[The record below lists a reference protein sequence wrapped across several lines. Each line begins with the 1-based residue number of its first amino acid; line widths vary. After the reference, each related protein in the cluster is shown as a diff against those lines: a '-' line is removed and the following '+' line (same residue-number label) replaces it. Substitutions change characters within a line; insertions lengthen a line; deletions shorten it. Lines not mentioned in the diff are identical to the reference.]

1 MNTRSIKTLC
11 LALAEYARIESMK
24 AANFARTM
32 NGEALAYSEE
42 SFRYSAETLEV
53 LAQEMVD

>member
-1 MNTRSIKTLC
+1 MNARSIKTLC
-11 LALAEYARIESMK
+11 LALAEYAHVESMK